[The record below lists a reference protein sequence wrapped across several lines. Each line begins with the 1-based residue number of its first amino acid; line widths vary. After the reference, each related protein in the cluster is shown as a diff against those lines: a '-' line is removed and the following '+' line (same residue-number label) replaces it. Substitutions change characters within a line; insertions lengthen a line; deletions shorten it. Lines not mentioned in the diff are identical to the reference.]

1 MKRQAGLSFESKKGM
16 VAFATPLMSID
27 ANCRA
32 FLVPVDALYR
42 GVQVQ
47 DAPLGQVR
55 RDKLDM
61 LSQIPKI

>member
-1 MKRQAGLSFESKKGM
+1 
-16 VAFATPLMSID
+16 MSID
-27 ANCRA
+27 ANCHA